1 MILDSN
7 GLENPSDSGKSKLV
21 NIFFKDVVLKTSD
34 YQLYIINRL
43 NAIDLE
49 NLKNIRGKLLIIH
62 NLKEATTDKQVRD
75 ILRQDI
81 ENVFDSA

>member
-7 GLENPSDSGKSKLV
+7 GLENTSDSGKSKLV